1 LIRSKSINSDQDD
14 GEDLIKKG
22 RKVWKEVCVEVF
34 HLSSCQKGL
43 EPTIC
48 KIPLFAARLGSTYT
62 KQPEQDG
69 RLFAIDEGD
78 EKERSFQR

>member
-34 HLSSCQKGL
+34 H
-43 EPTIC
+43 
-48 KIPLFAARLGSTYT
+48 T